1 MSNERVKTIKER
13 KVEEKI
19 TVRMTDTYLF
29 DFTLYHTYSK
39 LAGFLTNILVAAIA
53 FMGIIM
59 LVMGKIKPVQI
70 IFYLAAAVVFI
81 VYTPLLLKYR
91 SKKQVKRIERYH
103 VPNEM
108 TFNDEGIQVEFADKK
123 ETYEWEQIQKVVTTP
138 KTIGFYYETEKEL
151 IVPKPD
157 FGDKFVPIL
166 TLATKKTRTGQS
178 TSEIACYVEG
188 KMLQERRNH
197 ILQKVTENGKVR
209 VTDLSRDLSG

>member
-1 MSNERVKTIKER
+1 M
-13 KVEEKI
+13 EEKI

-39 LAGFLTNILVAAIA
+39 LAGFLTNILVAAI
-53 FMGIIM
+53 
-59 LVMGKIKPVQI
+59 
-70 IFYLAAAVVFI
+70 VFI

-138 KTIGFYYETEKEL
+138 KTIGFYYETEKTL

-166 TLATKKTRTGQS
+166 TLATKKLGP
-178 TSEIACYVEG
+178 A
-188 KMLQERRNH
+188 
-197 ILQKVTENGKVR
+197 R
-209 VTDLSRDLSG
+209 VHLR

>member
-1 MSNERVKTIKER
+1 MSNERAKTIKER
-13 KVEEKI
+13 KVFTEEKI

-39 LAGFLTNILVAAIA
+39 LAGFLTNILVAA
-53 FMGIIM
+53 
-59 LVMGKIKPVQI
+59 
-70 IFYLAAAVVFI
+70 VVFI

-91 SKKQVKRIERYH
+91 SKKQVKEIERYH

-138 KTIGFYYETEKEL
+138 KTIGFYYETEKAL
-151 IVPKPD
+151 IVSKPD

-166 TLATKKTRTGQS
+166 TLVTKKLGP
-178 TSEIACYVEG
+178 A
-188 KMLQERRNH
+188 
-197 ILQKVTENGKVR
+197 R
-209 VTDLSRDLSG
+209 VHLR

>member
-1 MSNERVKTIKER
+1 MSNERAKTIKER
-13 KVEEKI
+13 KVFTEEKI

-39 LAGFLTNILVAAIA
+39 LAGFLTNI
-53 FMGIIM
+53 
-59 LVMGKIKPVQI
+59 
-70 IFYLAAAVVFI
+70 LAAAVVFI

-166 TLATKKTRTGQS
+166 TLATKKLGP
-178 TSEIACYVEG
+178 A
-188 KMLQERRNH
+188 
-197 ILQKVTENGKVR
+197 R
-209 VTDLSRDLSG
+209 VHLR

>member
-1 MSNERVKTIKER
+1 MSNERAKTIKER
-13 KVEEKI
+13 KVFTEEKI

-39 LAGFLTNILVAAIA
+39 LAGFLTNILVAAI
-53 FMGIIM
+53 
-59 LVMGKIKPVQI
+59 
-70 IFYLAAAVVFI
+70 VFI

-166 TLATKKTRTGQS
+166 TLATKKLGP
-178 TSEIACYVEG
+178 A
-188 KMLQERRNH
+188 
-197 ILQKVTENGKVR
+197 R
-209 VTDLSRDLSG
+209 VHLR

>member
-1 MSNERVKTIKER
+1 M
-13 KVEEKI
+13 EEKI

-39 LAGFLTNILVAAIA
+39 LAGFLAAAI
-53 FMGIIM
+53 
-59 LVMGKIKPVQI
+59 
-70 IFYLAAAVVFI
+70 VFI

-138 KTIGFYYETEKEL
+138 KTIGFYYETEKAL

-166 TLATKKTRTGQS
+166 TLATKKLGPARVHLRYPVMWRGK
-178 TSEIACYVEG
+178 CYRKDG
-188 KMLQERRNH
+188 IIYYRK
-197 ILQKVTENGKVR
+197 
-209 VTDLSRDLSG
+209 

>member
-13 KVEEKI
+13 KVFTEEKI

-70 IFYLAAAVVFI
+70 IFYLVAAVVLI

-91 SKKQVKRIERYH
+91 SKKQVKEYGKAGNL
-103 VPNEM
+103 V
-108 TFNDEGIQVEFADKK
+108 Q
-123 ETYEWEQIQKVVTTP
+123 
-138 KTIGFYYETEKEL
+138 EL
-151 IVPKPD
+151 K
-157 FGDKFVPIL
+157 
-166 TLATKKTRTGQS
+166 
-178 TSEIACYVEG
+178 IA
-188 KMLQERRNH
+188 R
-197 ILQKVTENGKVR
+197 
-209 VTDLSRDLSG
+209 

>member
-39 LAGFLTNILVAAIA
+39 LAGFLTNILVAA
-53 FMGIIM
+53 
-59 LVMGKIKPVQI
+59 
-70 IFYLAAAVVFI
+70 VVFI

-91 SKKQVKRIERYH
+91 SKRQVKRIERYH

-166 TLATKKTRTGQS
+166 TLATKKLGP
-178 TSEIACYVEG
+178 A
-188 KMLQERRNH
+188 
-197 ILQKVTENGKVR
+197 R
-209 VTDLSRDLSG
+209 VHLR